1 LWKGGVVEEINE
13 KVQFIEENYDLL
25 TAKIIARV
33 QVIQEEQSE
42 IMNGFGKQM
51 LENKGAAFVK

>member
-42 IMNGFGKQM
+42 VMNGFGKQM
-51 LENKGAAFVK
+51 LENKGTAFVK